1 MFIDLKKKDLI
12 MKNID
17 LKIDYNKAAQDIL
30 NKNSTLVIEDLDN
43 KTKNRLGFEVLKL
56 IWNQL

>member
-1 MFIDLKKKDLI
+1 

-17 LKIDYNKAAQDIL
+17 LKIDYNKVAQDIV

>member
-17 LKIDYNKAAQDIL
+17 LKIDYNKVAQDIL
-30 NKNSTLVIEDLDN
+30 SKNSTLIIKDLDN

>member
-17 LKIDYNKAAQDIL
+17 LKIDYNKVAQDIV

>member
-17 LKIDYNKAAQDIL
+17 LKIDYNTVAQDIL
-30 NKNSTLVIEDLDN
+30 SKNSTLVIEDLDN

>member
-30 NKNSTLVIEDLDN
+30 NKNSTLVIKDLDN